1 MTRTTDKQKK
11 KNILA
16 KLVRRRNI
24 GEKYTLKEK
33 TYSGIRKDQRGNLA
47 QLLDELH
54 KEGFIEYHK
63 GKNCISINRHNKEK
77 VKQFLEDEVP
87 EYLWDNF

>member
-1 MTRTTDKQKK
+1 MSRVTNDQKK

-24 GEKYTLKEK
+24 GEKYTPKEK
-33 TYSGIRKDQRGNLA
+33 TYSGIRKDERGNLSEI
-47 QLLDELH
+47 LDELH
-54 KEGFIEYHK
+54 KEGYIEYHK

-77 VKQFLEDEVP
+77 VKQYLEDEVP